1 MAQMLLIM
9 GESGTGKSTSM
20 RNCNPA
26 TTAVVNPVGKPLP
39 FKGKFEMLN
48 SETESRKICKFM
60 KEQAAAGKKLIVV
73 DDFQYIL
80 SVPYMNRIK
89 ENGWDKWNDFG
100 ANYFEII
107 EVCKELPEDV
117 VVAYMTHTETLENG
131 VTTIKLIGK
140 LLREKITIEGL
151 FTIVLRTG
159 VNEGKYY
166 FYTQNSG
173 KDTVKSPMGMFPA
186 YAIDNDLNYVA
197 DKIRN
202 FYEVGEY
209 KTDDEMGQAD
219 AAVAADVAKPDANGR
234 RARGSKNSTKTTTET
249 ATSPQADESENEPG
263 QGANIGR
270 SSRTRKTSTKTH
282 DEVVAE
288 NQQKM
293 ADYMEARD
301 AAIGKAF
308 PGQEEV
314 DFDAACAVADNVPSP
329 ELETPPRRTRKERK
343 TATAEPVQ
351 DVTTNTDSE
360 TLVLNADTYF
370 YIPADDNYVMKHEG
384 DSVDLIV
391 NGVEVMKVITKEEFG
406 EGVKRLAQQN
416 NKTDNNPL
424 DGAMNPPESGRRTRR
439 VQAKAAEQTQ
449 PDTESGQDAVEAE
462 QADAGTRTCRTRRTR

>member
-20 RNCNPA
+20 RNCDPA

-39 FKGKFEMLN
+39 FKGKFTMLN
-48 SETESRKICKFM
+48 SEVESRKICKFM
-60 KEQAAAGKKLIVV
+60 KEQAAAGKKLLVV

-107 EVCKELPEDV
+107 EICKELPDDV

-173 KDTVKSPMGMFPA
+173 KDTVKSPMGMFPT

-209 KTDDEMGQAD
+209 KTDAEMGQAD
-219 AAVAADVAKPDANGR
+219 AQAASDLEKPDANGR
-234 RARGSKNSTKTTTET
+234 RARGGKKTTATVTPPNT
-249 ATSPQADESENEPG
+249 AE
-263 QGANIGR
+263 GAASKTGR
-270 SSRTRKTSTKTH
+270 TARKTH

-288 NQQKM
+288 NNQKIAAYM
-293 ADYMEARD
+293 DKCDEVVADVAGNLE
-301 AAIGKAF
+301 GV
-308 PGQEEV
+308 P
-314 DFDAACAVADNVPSP
+314 FDEAVAVTENIPQPD
-329 ELETPPRRTRKERK
+329 LETPPRRTRKERK
-343 TATAEPVQ
+343 AAEQSEPVQ
-351 DVTTNTDSE
+351 DGTTNTDSE
-360 TLVLNADTYF
+360 SVTLDADTYF
-370 YIPADDNYVMKHEG
+370 HVLTDDNYVMKHKG
-384 DSVDLIV
+384 DTVDLIV
-391 NGVEVMKVITKEEFG
+391 DGVEVMKVISKEEFG
-406 EGVKRLAQQN
+406 EGVKRLAQA
-416 NKTDNNPL
+416 DNPKPENPI
-424 DGAMNPPESGRRTRR
+424 DGAMNPPEKGRRTRR
-439 VQAKAAEQTQ
+439 GAAQ
-449 PDTESGQDAVEAE
+449 PDNADTTSADVPTAVDE
-462 QADAGTRTCRTRRTR
+462 QPTGRIRRVRKIR

>member
-20 RNCNPA
+20 RNCDPA

-39 FKGKFEMLN
+39 FKGKFTMLN
-48 SETESRKICKFM
+48 SEVESRKICKFM
-60 KEQAAAGKKLIVV
+60 KEQAAAGKKLLVV

-107 EVCKELPEDV
+107 EVCKELPDDV

-209 KTDDEMGQAD
+209 KTDAEMGQAD
-219 AAVAADVAKPDANGR
+219 VQAASNLEKPDANGR
-234 RARGSKNSTKTTTET
+234 RARGGKKTASTATPPTTTEDAAPKTGRT
-249 ATSPQADESENEPG
+249 A
-263 QGANIGR
+263 R
-270 SSRTRKTSTKTH
+270 KTH
-282 DEVVAE
+282 DKVVAE
-288 NQQKM
+288 NNQKM
-293 ADYMEARD
+293 ADYMAERD
-301 AAIGKAF
+301 KAI
-308 PGQEEV
+308 
-314 DFDAACAVADNVPSP
+314 DAVADGREEITFDEACAAADSVPQP

-343 TATAEPVQ
+343 SAEQSEPVQ
-351 DVTTNTDSE
+351 DGTTNTDSE
-360 TLVLNADTYF
+360 SVTLDADTYF
-370 YIPADDNYVMKHEG
+370 YVPADDNYVMKHKG
-384 DSVDLIV
+384 DTVDLIV
-391 NGVEVMKVITKEEFG
+391 DGVEVMKVISKEEFG
-406 EGVKRLAQQN
+406 EGVKRLAQA
-416 NKTDNNPL
+416 DNPKPENPI
-424 DGAMNPPESGRRTRR
+424 DGAMNPPEKGRRTRR
-439 VQAKAAEQTQ
+439 SAAQAQ
-449 PDTESGQDAVEAE
+449 PDN
-462 QADAGTRTCRTRRTR
+462 ADAAADETPAVDEQPTGRTRRVRKTR